1 MIICKITMA
10 TTTTG
15 VTGRDTRVTG
25 VTTSVGTEGGEE
37 GKGERGEEGGEEII
51 AHGQAHRP
59 IKGSKKGK
67 RGSKITG
74 TPYVKFTKDLPVDI
88 LSNTG

>member
-1 MIICKITMA
+1 MA
-10 TTTTG
+10 
-15 VTGRDTRVTG
+15 D
-25 VTTSVGTEGGEE
+25 GTEGGEE
-37 GKGERGEEGGEEII
+37 GKGERGEEII

-59 IKGSKKGK
+59 IKGSTKGK
-67 RGSKITG
+67 RGSKMTG